1 MRPLLGLTIPPS
13 RLRLINTMQVF
24 HIRIAGDD
32 LIFSAAH
39 FITLDAENCEP
50 LHGHDYR
57 VAAEVYGP
65 LGEEHYV
72 VDFVA
77 VRDALRGILA
87 EMDHRVLLPTSHP
100 TIRVTADP
108 EQVPEQVTVTFAER
122 RWVFPRGDCLLMP
135 IPSTTSEL
143 LARHVAARLLNELQ
157 SRCGRR
163 PPRLRIEIRESCG
176 FSAVCELRDE

>member
-1 MRPLLGLTIPPS
+1 
-13 RLRLINTMQVF
+13 MQTF

-39 FITLDAENCEP
+39 FITLDAEDCER
-50 LHGHDYR
+50 LHGHDYH

-65 LGEEHYV
+65 LGDEHYV

-87 EMDHRVLLPTSHP
+87 EMDHRVLLPTGHP
-100 TIRVTADP
+100 TIRVAAKP
-108 EQVPEQVTVTFAER
+108 EQVEVTFCER

-135 IPSTTSEL
+135 IPNTTSEL
-143 LARHVAARLLNELQ
+143 LARHVGRRLLDELQ
-157 SRCGRR
+157 SRFGSR

-176 FSAVCELRDE
+176 FSAFCELS

>member
-1 MRPLLGLTIPPS
+1 
-13 RLRLINTMQVF
+13 MQTF
-24 HIRIAGDD
+24 HIRISGDD

-50 LHGHDYR
+50 LHGHDYH

-77 VRDALRGILA
+77 VRDLLRGILA
-87 EMDHRVLLPTSHP
+87 EMDHRVLLPTGHP
-100 TIRVTADP
+100 TIRVTAEP
-108 EQVPEQVTVTFAER
+108 ERVPGQVPEEVTVTFGER

-135 IPSTTSEL
+135 IAATTSEL
-143 LARHVAARLLNELQ
+143 LAGHVGRRLLDELQ
-157 SRCGRR
+157 ARCGLR

-176 FSAVCELRDE
+176 FSAVCEFLDE

>member
-1 MRPLLGLTIPPS
+1 MVP
-13 RLRLINTMQVF
+13 MQTF

-39 FITLDAENCEP
+39 FITLDAEGCES

-57 VAAEVYGP
+57 VAADVYGP

-87 EMDHRVLLPTSHP
+87 EMDHRVLLPTGHP
-100 TIRVTADP
+100 TIRVSAGP
-108 EQVPEQVTVTFAER
+108 EQVEVAFCER